1 MCGRFTLTVSTE
13 ALQSKFSWL
22 KVPEGAQ
29 TAPRYNIAPSQPVA
43 LVANTGENKLD
54 FFQWGLIPSWAKDP
68 KIAYKLINARSE
80 TAAEK
85 PSFRAA
91 FKRRRC
97 VIFTDGFYEWHMVD
111 GQEKKQPVYIHMKDG
126 EPFAFAGLW
135 EQWHSPHGDQLL
147 TCTILTTSP
156 NRVMEPYHNR
166 MPVILDEQ
174 DFATW
179 LVPSE
184 VPAKDLQALMVPY
197 EHEERMEVYPVSRDV
212 NSPRNDH
219 PDLILAVAS

>member
-1 MCGRFTLTVSTE
+1 MCGRFTLTVSTD
-13 ALQSKFSWL
+13 ALQKQFTWL
-22 KVPEGAQ
+22 KVPEGAE
-29 TAPRYNIAPSQPVA
+29 TGPRYNIAPSQPIAV
-43 LVANTGENKLD
+43 VANTGENTLD

-68 KIAYKLINARSE
+68 KIAYKLINARAE

-97 VIFTDGFYEWHMVD
+97 LIFTDGFYEWYAVPGHD
-111 GQEKKQPVYIHMKDG
+111 KKQPVYIHMKSG

-135 EQWHSPHGDQLL
+135 EQWHSPNGDQLF

-156 NRVMEPYHNR
+156 NDVMKPYHNR
-166 MPVILDEQ
+166 MPVILDDG

-184 VPAKDLQALMVPY
+184 MPREELQPLLVPY
-197 EHEERMEVYPVSRDV
+197 PYEKRLEVYPVSRDV

-219 PDLILAVAS
+219 SGLTQPLAS